1 MDATQRGEA
10 VAGVRRWLQMLI
22 EGRHL
27 SPAQR
32 RVARFLV
39 QHPEQAVFLSA
50 EELGERS
57 GVSQPSVTRF
67 AVALGFASY
76 TEMREELREQVQA
89 EASAGGVADAGDGV
103 LSRALETDLS
113 NLRQLVSSPWAG
125 ERLGRVGGLLAT
137 SRPLL
142 VVGHRVSRPLAD
154 VFGHFASL
162 VHPDVRVMPPGSE
175 GDDAMRVAASA
186 GASWLLA
193 FGLPRYPVELVRSI
207 RWARQL
213 GIHVALVTDSP
224 LCPLAHDVDD
234 LLAAPVNSE
243 LTFDSAVAPLA
254 LTMGLLQV
262 FTDALGNQAQARL
275 DEFDQHAAERGLFIT

>member
-1 MDATQRGEA
+1 MDAVQRSEA
-10 VAGVRRWLQMLI
+10 LAGVLRWLQLLI

-32 RVARFLV
+32 RVARYLV
-39 QHPEQAVFLSA
+39 QHPEQAMFISA

-67 AVALGFASY
+67 AVALGFTSY
-76 TEMREELREQVQA
+76 AEMREELRAQVHAQTST
-89 EASAGGVADAGDGV
+89 EGGEAGDGV
-103 LSRALETDLS
+103 LRRTVNTDVS

-125 ERLGRVGGLLAT
+125 ERLERVGGSLAA

-154 VFGHFASL
+154 LFGHFANL
-162 VHPDVRVMPPGSE
+162 VHPDVRVVPPGSE
-175 GDDAMRVAASA
+175 GDDAMASAARA

-193 FGLPRYPVELVRSI
+193 FGLPRYPVELLASI

-213 GIHVALVTDSP
+213 GIRVALVTDSP
-224 LCPLAHDVDD
+224 LCPVAHDVDD

-254 LTMGLLQV
+254 LTMGLLEAIA
-262 FTDALGNQAQARL
+262 DALGSQTQTRL
-275 DEFDQHAAERGLFIT
+275 DEFDQQAAERNLFIT